1 MNESSSEALLPS
13 MGSAKDKRG
22 VCESF
27 AKGTFLFAKNG
38 RLRIK
43 VFLNLI
49 NNHTYMCDELSIGS
63 F

>member
-27 AKGTFLFAKNG
+27 AKVFVKNG
-38 RLRIK
+38 RLWIK
-43 VFLNLI
+43 EFDQQPY
-49 NNHTYMCDELSIGS
+49 HKPR
-63 F
+63 